1 MPIPPPPGITPK
13 QMNLLR
19 AVTAM
24 AWSDGALE
32 AAEVELIAQQLSQ
45 HFASDPDQRASL
57 AQEIRQYLVQQVP
70 LEEVL
75 SKIGDEAEKR
85 LILKLGYLV
94 IAASA
99 RSPEEPVVNL
109 EELDAFRQLVEKLQL
124 SPAVVQQVSQEAEA
138 ELGDPSIAPIEV
150 LVQGFTRHC
159 RRRPEWTPDGCEWP
173 A

>member
-1 MPIPPPPGITPK
+1 MTTPSPPGITPK

-32 AAEVELIAQQLSQ
+32 VAEVELIAQQLSQ
-45 HFASDPDQRASL
+45 YFASDPGQQASL

-70 LEEVL
+70 LAEVL
-75 SKIGDEAEKR
+75 SKVNDEAEKR

-109 EELDAFRQLVEKLQL
+109 EELDAFRQLVDRLQL
-124 SPAVVQQVSQEAEA
+124 PPEVVRQVSQEAEA
-138 ELGDPSIAPIEV
+138 ELGDPSIAPIEA

-159 RRRPEWTPDGCEWP
+159 R
-173 A
+173 

>member
-1 MPIPPPPGITPK
+1 MLTPSPPGITPK

-32 AAEVELIAQQLSQ
+32 VAEVELIAQQLSR
-45 HFASDPDQRASL
+45 HFASHPGQQASL

-70 LEEVL
+70 LAEVL
-75 SKIGDEAEKR
+75 SKVNDEAEKR

-109 EELDAFRQLVEKLQL
+109 EELDAFRQLVDRLQL
-124 SPAVVQQVSQEAEA
+124 PPEVVRQVSQEAEA
-138 ELGDPSIAPIEV
+138 ELGDPSIAPIEA

-159 RRRPEWTPDGCEWP
+159 R
-173 A
+173 

>member
-1 MPIPPPPGITPK
+1 MPTPSPPGITPK

-32 AAEVELIAQQLSQ
+32 VAEVELIAQQLSR
-45 HFASDPDQRASL
+45 HFAADPDQQASL
-57 AQEIRQYLVQQVP
+57 AQEIHQYLVQQVP
-70 LEEVL
+70 LAEVL
-75 SKIGDEAEKR
+75 SKVNDEAEKR

-109 EELDAFRQLVEKLQL
+109 EELDAFRQLVDRLQL
-124 SPAVVQQVSQEAEA
+124 PPEVVRQVSQEAEA
-138 ELGDPSIAPIEV
+138 ELGDPSIAPIEA

-159 RRRPEWTPDGCEWP
+159 R
-173 A
+173 

>member
-32 AAEVELIAQQLSQ
+32 VAEVELMAQQLSQ
-45 HFASDPDQRASL
+45 HFASDPSQQASL
-57 AQEIRQYLVQQVP
+57 AKQIREYFVQRIPLDEILPQI
-70 LEEVL
+70 
-75 SKIGDEAEKR
+75 SDEAEKR

-99 RSPEEPVVNL
+99 RSPEEPLVNL
-109 EELDAFRQLVEKLQL
+109 EELEAFQQLVAKLQL
-124 SPAVVQQVSQEAEA
+124 PPEVVKQISQEAES
-138 ELGDPSIAPIEV
+138 ELGDPSIAPIEA
-150 LVQGFTRHC
+150 LVKGFTEHY
-159 RRRPEWTPDGCEWP
+159 G
-173 A
+173 